1 MPTVTSKKTIT
12 DISGT
17 HLWLVMMKA
26 YRALERVAY
35 YSIEASDSCLSD
47 FAVMEMLLNK
57 GPQPVNEI
65 GRRIDLTSGAIT
77 TAVDRLESRGIVT
90 RVAHD
95 TDRRARIVKLT
106 PRGKEKAA
114 KAFSTHKKAMDSSAN
129 SLSKAERATLI
140 RLLKKL
146 GTSAEVPQDQA
157 NRTLIK
163 SGKRDNKR

>member
-1 MPTVTSKKTIT
+1 MPNIAAGKKDADT
-12 DISGT
+12 SGT
-17 HLWLVMMKA
+17 HIWLVMMKA

-35 YSIEASDSCLSD
+35 YSIESSESCLSD

-77 TAVDRLESRGIVT
+77 TAVDRLESRRLVT
-90 RVAHD
+90 REAHE

-106 PRGKEKAA
+106 SRGKEQAT
-114 KAFSTHKKAMDSSAN
+114 KAFATHRSAMDSAAN
-129 SLSKAERATLI
+129 ALSKTERATLI

-146 GTSAEVPQDQA
+146 GTSAEVRERQS
-157 NRTLIK
+157 NR
-163 SGKRDNKR
+163 S